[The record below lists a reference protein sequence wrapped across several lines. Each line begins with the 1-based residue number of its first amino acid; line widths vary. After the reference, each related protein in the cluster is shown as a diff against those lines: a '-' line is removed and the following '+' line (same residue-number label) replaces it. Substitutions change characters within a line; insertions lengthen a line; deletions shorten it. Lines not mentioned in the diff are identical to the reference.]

1 MLYLIQFQSILP
13 TIQRTSLFRYLY
25 GMPIQMTVYG
35 HPFTYGT
42 MGTVLAAVVAA
53 FLSKIL
59 LQEMN
64 KIIDG

>member
-1 MLYLIQFQSILP
+1 
-13 TIQRTSLFRYLY
+13 
-25 GMPIQMTVYG
+25 MPIQMAVYG
-35 HPFTYGT
+35 HPLTYGT

>member
-1 MLYLIQFQSILP
+1 
-13 TIQRTSLFRYLY
+13 
-25 GMPIQMTVYG
+25 MPIQMTVYG